1 MKQIQSAVIFL
12 LFSVLAISPAFSQN
26 SKWDND
32 HERNR
37 IEGSGNIITKEY
49 SVQAFEELE
58 ANGVFSI
65 QLIQGGKEG
74 VKIEADDN
82 LMDLFE
88 VKNDG
93 SKLVIKMK
101 KESNFS
107 SKKTM
112 KVYVTFK
119 NLKSMDLNMVGS
131 LKSDDKLSFGDLK
144 IKNGSVGSLDLN
156 MTAQNFDLNNT
167 SVGSVK
173 LEGKAENCVF
183 KNKGVGSIQA
193 GDFIVQK
200 MDIDNTGVGSATV
213 NAEKEC
219 KVKDSFL
226 GKVSNKG
233 GATVK
238 RSNKTVI

>member
-12 LFSVLAISPAFSQN
+12 LLSVLAISPAFSQ
-26 SKWDND
+26 DND
-32 HERNR
+32 WGNKHDKNR
-37 IEGSGNIITKEY
+37 IEGSGNMITKEY
-49 SVQAFEELE
+49 PVQSFEELE
-58 ANGVFSI
+58 ASGVFSI
-65 QLIQGGKEG
+65 QLIQGGKEQ

-101 KESNFS
+101 KDSNFS
-107 SKKTM
+107 SKKMM

-119 NLKSMDLNMVGS
+119 SLKAMDLNMVGS
-131 LKSDDKLSFGDLK
+131 LKSDDKLSFGNLK
-144 IKNGSVGSLDLN
+144 IKNGSVGSLDLH
-156 MTAQNFDLNNT
+156 MTAQNIDLNNS

-173 LEGKAENCVF
+173 LEGKAENAVI

-193 GDFIVQK
+193 GDFIVQT

-226 GKVSNKG
+226 GKVNNKG

-238 RSNKTVI
+238 RSTKTVI